1 MKERDATKSKMDPE
15 LAKSFVKL
23 RQLEERALME
33 ARAIE
38 IENGLVHE
46 SYAAELIRIRGH

>member
-1 MKERDATKSKMDPE
+1 MKERDATKSTMDPE

-23 RQLEERALME
+23 RQLEERAMME

-38 IENGLVHE
+38 IEAGLVHE
-46 SYAAELIRIRGH
+46 SYAAELIRLKGM